1 MQTLVFQMPLQV
13 TALVKKYI
21 MNLIKKSNFIF
32 SPILQTISYYLLFA
46 GSNGITLP
54 LIIWMLAGF
63 INPFSIYTLYSSV
76 GLFSPILLFSTKKYI
91 EIFPN
96 LLRTLGTIFM
106 ISIVGISLFKNYKI
120 NDASYT
126 FKEIVPLL
134 SFIFFIIVNFAV
146 LYKLILNFK
155 MK

>member
-1 MQTLVFQMPLQV
+1 
-13 TALVKKYI
+13 
-21 MNLIKKSNFIF
+21 
-32 SPILQTISYYLLFA
+32 
-46 GSNGITLP
+46 
-54 LIIWMLAGF
+54 
-63 INPFSIYTLYSSV
+63 
-76 GLFSPILLFSTKKYI
+76 
-91 EIFPN
+91 
-96 LLRTLGTIFM
+96 M